1 MPLNR
6 RKFLGRTA
14 ATSAGAALASAAAA
28 VPAEARGHGRPR
40 RRYAFTV
47 MGTTD
52 LHGNVF
58 NWDYFTDAEFD
69 DAAHN
74 DVGLAKISTL
84 VDQVRKEKGRRNTL
98 LIDAGDTIQGTQLSY
113 YYARVDPITGE
124 GGPVHPMAQ
133 AMNAI
138 GYDAAALGNHEFNYG
153 IPVLRKFEEQ
163 CDFPLLG
170 ANALDAKT
178 LRPAFPPYWMT
189 RLRTP
194 CGRDVKV
201 AVLGLTNPGIA
212 IWDKV
217 NVQGKMTFP
226 GLEEQ
231 AAKWVPR
238 LRSMGADVVIVSAH
252 SGTSGTSSYGD
263 QVPYVEN
270 AAALVAEKVAG
281 IDAIL
286 VGHAHVEIPES
297 RVVNKETGRE
307 VVLSEPLKWGQR
319 LTLFDFELEWER
331 GRWQVASVSA
341 KVLNSNTAEED
352 PRIVRLLDAEHKK
365 VVGYVNQVIGTCSAA
380 MTATEAPYKDAP
392 IVDFINHVQA
402 ETVKAALAGT
412 EYADLPVLSQ
422 ASCFSRTAAIPAGE
436 VTIRQ
441 VAGLYPFENTLEARV
456 LTGAQLKD
464 YLEFSARYY
473 VQTPAGGDV
482 DPAKLTNASDI
493 PDYNYDA
500 VGGLTYEIDIAK
512 APGSRIA
519 ELGFDGK
526 PVDEEAR
533 FVLAVNNYR
542 ASGGGNFPHVAAA
555 KQVWANSEEIRNT
568 IIAWVQAKGTIDVSR
583 FGSVDWKLV
592 RAIARRRKALVAELL
607 GRFGNAASVR
617 ATPREPR
624 SQPQTGPRAGS
635 GGAAALTPFRRA
647 AGTA

>member
-69 DAAHN
+69 DTAHN

-84 VDQVRKEKGRRNTL
+84 VDQVREEKGRRNTL

-113 YYARVDPITGE
+113 YYARVDPITGAD
-124 GGPVHPMAQ
+124 GPVHPMAQ

-178 LRPAFPPYWMT
+178 LRPAFAPYWMT

-341 KVLNSNTAEED
+341 KVLNSNASEED
-352 PRIVRLLDAEHKK
+352 PRIVRLLGDEHKK
-365 VVGYVNQVIGTCSAA
+365 VVGYVNEVIGTSTAA
-380 MTATEAPYKDAP
+380 MGATEAPYKDVP
-392 IVDFINHVQA
+392 ILDFINHVQS

-412 EYADLPVLSQ
+412 EYAALPVLSQ
-422 ASCFSRTAAIPAGE
+422 ASCFSRTASISAGE

-456 LTGAQLKD
+456 LTGAQIKE

-473 VQTPAGGDV
+473 VQTAAGGDV
-482 DPAKLTNASDI
+482 DPSKLTNADNT

-519 ELGFDGK
+519 KLSFDGK
-526 PVDEEAR
+526 PIDEKAQ

-542 ASGGGNFPHVAAA
+542 ASGGGNFPHVASA

-568 IIAWVQAKGTIDVSR
+568 IIAWVQAEKTIDVSR
-583 FGSVDWKLV
+583 FASVDWKLTRDGAPV
-592 RAIARRRKALVAELL
+592 
-607 GRFGNAASVR
+607 F
-617 ATPREPR
+617 PD
-624 SQPQTGPRAGS
+624 AG
-635 GGAAALTPFRRA
+635 
-647 AGTA
+647 